1 MTSVSSFR
9 QWLRDRPD
17 LVLMLFRHVE
27 KTHGPTALHYDGG
40 PAASKLR
47 RTAGARMWVTRAP
60 EGLILSLCACGV
72 RLADSRL
79 SETGHAA
86 RLPDADLGQLTR
98 MLSGL
103 PPDLARLVLQ
113 GLSLFEHLPAC
124 ELVREHAAQLQQ
136 AAESAAPPLTPSD
149 YERLSCADWVPRKS
163 GSGTPSTTD
172 TEQTTRPEARG
183 SRIVVR
189 RDTEEIG
196 RRTARLKEAAEQL
209 ADRLDTFVAAV
220 RAGRLAGDRDLLRA
234 TAEWV
239 GERRTLGRAFG
250 DARAGEVW
258 ADDQGWDA
266 ADSLVERIREDERRR
281 EEADREIAETEQAL
295 VEARTIYESSASEML
310 RGHLRAQITEY
321 EQRLRQLRGGEAEEA
336 HTPPPLGEAGP
347 AGAEA
352 VSIEGVAAPS
362 PDEVDIG
369 ADDVR
374 VPAESESVA
383 PGADAGLDGG
393 AGPAPEDA
401 HADEPP
407 TGSAAD
413 PGPHP
418 EEEPQEEPGAEGL
431 AESSEHEEPTADWE
445 PGETAGPEK
454 HEELALP
461 GQAEE
466 SAHAEK
472 AEESGPGTSWA
483 TGEAPTLTVQDGAAR
498 GDTPAVAAKHEV
510 PTPARDRVP
519 AQRRPA
525 TAPRTADV
533 WSGESAPV
541 ADLVEAGRLAESYW
555 LSRAAGED
563 THRSVALAFAD
574 AAFHTSSGWAS
585 DLQVEAEERIEAVIE
600 ERPWDDDR
608 DAYLV
613 LLTAAI
619 RSGLSARWAGGVLTD
634 FTSLPGLSG
643 PWATL
648 LEELVHAVRQSVEIQ
663 PGALDA
669 PAATSAVDSREE
681 VGERARQLALDLPQR
696 TIKYQ
701 RATIVLQALAAPDG
715 VLGGTLETIQGWA
728 EGRVEAEELVTEME
742 ERYKRSDAADRI
754 IDATDRAKRTPK
766 QAKYPIHS
774 AAREQLRGHVKSVQ
788 DLLTAALR
796 IAASS
801 RPSGSR
807 DVGRDLMKAITAARQ
822 AEPVPGVGGALLALL
837 LRWLDGSYSPDS
849 RDTRFRP
856 PADGLLHLPGL
867 SWRVHE
873 GRDEPDLDRPDA
885 LEAMLGLL
893 GPTDIALAL
902 RRHQGEGDL
911 HLANRLLDRLERGLV
926 GTAPQPAQLA
936 DWREQLSDAATDWR
950 RKCAEEHRRAQLAL
964 AQMRVQNLLKPEDEH
979 DFTVRLLDLEAD
991 HGDRHGEKFRATA
1004 EIGRRLR
1011 ALEEEQTDQLY
1022 RELDATRLSEA
1033 EEQRIRALLDR
1044 GETVAAEELLS
1055 FARGGD
1061 ALPAP
1066 TEPVGQE
1073 LSRFLAGVSHP
1084 EAPPPTRH
1092 GVSARWWAQHYA
1104 GDDSLVQN
1112 AVAGLDSWENLIR
1125 ERDSRKIRGQ
1135 ARSVL
1140 RLLGLSVTESNVEEA
1155 RHGVTRLSVRA
1166 DITESTPGYVA
1177 ALGSQARRMYKV
1189 VVIADELR
1197 GEGPLRH
1204 LPDSAIGANVIL
1216 YLQPLGVEGRRKL
1229 ARASRSHGQQALV
1242 VDPAVVGW
1250 VAARAPRSFRA
1261 AQRVTLPWT
1270 RYTPYTPHVAGLV
1283 PPEVFKGRA
1292 EEMREVLKPDGSI
1305 FLFGGRQL
1313 GKSSLLR
1320 QAVEVFQKADPD
1332 SNIAVYID
1340 LLKADIGHAEPP
1352 DGIWRALLT
1361 ELKRR
1366 DVIPASTSDSSPVDT
1381 IADKIRQWIETE
1393 PGRRILL
1400 LADEAD
1406 AFLTADA
1413 QAVYTGGGQSTFR
1426 TVKRLQRL
1434 MEATGRSFKV
1444 VFAGLHQ
1451 VQRFNHLT
1459 NVVTAHGGPGVLVG
1473 PLKPQA
1479 AVALVEEPLA
1489 AVGLVFERPDLV
1501 WHILGVT
1508 NYQANLVQIFCDHLV
1523 AYMQQRAMPADG
1535 RRAPI
1540 TWDDVQ
1546 AVANLE
1552 QVRELIAERLRYTIN
1567 LEDRYRV
1574 LTLLI
1579 ALRALEHGY
1588 AHAIRPG
1595 ELLEEAHEI
1604 WQEGFPLN
1612 SERQLTIFLDEMVG
1626 LGLLIKLPAEERAYA
1641 MRSPNVVNMLG
1652 TRNELESELNDT
1664 EFDLPYDYNPR
1675 SARRSVGIMRGV
1687 QRMSPLTEGQF
1698 DEMLAHSTRTSVV
1711 PCTRALGDH
1720 LVEGGLRLYGEGYG
1734 FDVVTVDPADD
1745 LADAITA
1752 NSRRRRGSR
1761 LLFVD
1766 LRGRAGSEVKE
1777 AAERL
1782 VEHTGATAIDAEAAP
1797 GAPRRYAVVLCSPDA
1812 AVQAEATKAGLV
1824 VPQRWTVDSVRAWP
1838 ESPFGLPQ
1846 ERRSLI
1852 AATGGWP
1859 ALVELAM
1866 HNVRSGMRQKEVL
1879 QSLCERFDAPDAAMA
1894 HLNAAGLVEADIA
1907 PVTAWAQF
1915 YGIEEYLD
1923 GKAVITPGDLAAAFF
1938 EESDGD
1944 EALRSAEGLL
1954 ERLDRLAVLDQVG
1967 TGVRFDAVTFRSLK
1981 TIGPDR

>member
-1 MTSVSSFR
+1 
-9 QWLRDRPD
+9 
-17 LVLMLFRHVE
+17 MLFRHVE
-27 KTHGPTALHYDGG
+27 NAHGLTALHYEGG
-40 PAASKLR
+40 PAASKLH

-60 EGLILSLCACGV
+60 ERLVLSLGACGV

-79 SETGHAA
+79 REMGHPVA
-86 RLPDADLGQLTR
+86 LPDADGDELFR
-98 MLSGL
+98 MMAEL

-113 GLSLFEHLPAC
+113 GLSLFEEAPAC
-124 ELVREHAAQLQQ
+124 RPLREHPEQLRQ
-136 AAESAAPPLTPSD
+136 AADSPAPPLTQTD
-149 YERLSCADWVPRKS
+149 YERLSCEDRVPRES
-163 GSGTPSTTD
+163 GDAARPGTD
-172 TEQTTRPEARG
+172 EERPNRRKARG
-183 SRIVVR
+183 GGVVMR
-189 RDTEEIG
+189 QDAKEIE
-196 RRTARLKEAAEQL
+196 RETARLKEAAGRL
-209 ADRLDTFVAAV
+209 ANRIDDFVEAM
-220 RAGRLAGDRDLLRA
+220 RAGRLAGDPRLLRA

-239 GERRTLGRAFG
+239 RERRTLARTLQEAGADERWG
-250 DARAGEVW
+250 DDEGW
-258 ADDQGWDA
+258 ATA
-266 ADSLVERIREDERRR
+266 ESLLGQVREGERRR
-281 EEADREIAETEQAL
+281 EAARREFSEVKQAL
-295 VEARTIYESSASEML
+295 DEARSVYESSASEML
-310 RGHLRAQITEY
+310 RGHLRDKITEY
-321 EQRLRQLRGGEAEEA
+321 EQRLHELGEDAPGEPHDPPHLGEVAGPAAVVESGDAAAPSAEEA
-336 HTPPPLGEAGP
+336 DS
-347 AGAEA
+347 EA
-352 VSIEGVAAPS
+352 VDTPSSTTAEPAIIAVGAAT
-362 PDEVDIG
+362 
-369 ADDVR
+369 
-374 VPAESESVA
+374 
-383 PGADAGLDGG
+383 GLDSD
-393 AGPAPEDA
+393 AEPARALMRTEDSL
-401 HADEPP
+401 
-407 TGSAAD
+407 TGSAAGSAPSVED
-413 PGPHP
+413 GPP
-418 EEEPQEEPGAEGL
+418 ESGESPEHGESAEGPASVGGL
-431 AESSEHEEPTADWE
+431 GGST
-445 PGETAGPEK
+445 TPEK
-454 HEELALP
+454 PADQVKPEQ
-461 GQAEE
+461 G
-466 SAHAEK
+466 
-472 AEESGPGTSWA
+472 
-483 TGEAPTLTVQDGAAR
+483 DGST
-498 GDTPAVAAKHEV
+498 DAVVHEV
-510 PTPARDRVP
+510 PTLALDG
-519 AQRRPA
+519 
-525 TAPRTADV
+525 APDQGRSERAPGPTADP
-533 WSGESAPV
+533 WSGDSAPV
-541 ADLVEAGRLAESYW
+541 ATLIEQGRLAESYW
-555 LSRAAGED
+555 LSRAAGAD
-563 THRSVALAFAD
+563 AHRLVALAYAD
-574 AAFHTSSGWAS
+574 AAFHAASTWSS
-585 DLQVEAEERIEAVIE
+585 DLQVDAEKRIEAVVKE
-600 ERPWDDDR
+600 YSWDDDR
-608 DAYLV
+608 DAHLV

-619 RSGLSARWAGGVLTD
+619 RSGMSARWAGGILTD

-648 LEELVHAVRQSVEIQ
+648 LEELVHAVRHSVDIK
-663 PGALDA
+663 PGDLDA
-669 PAATSAVDSREE
+669 PTAASAADRREE
-681 VGERARQLALDLPQR
+681 IGERARQLALDLPQR

-715 VLGGTLETIQGWA
+715 VLGRTLEMLQAWA
-728 EGRVEAEELVTEME
+728 EGHVESEELVKEME

-754 IDATDRAKRTPK
+754 IDSTDRAKRTPK
-766 QAKYPIHS
+766 QAKHPIHS
-774 AAREQLRGHVKSVQ
+774 AAREQLRGHVKNVQ

-796 IAASS
+796 IAASP

-807 DVGRDLMKAITAARQ
+807 DVGRDLMRAITAARQ

-837 LRWLDGSYSPDS
+837 LRWLDGSFSPES
-849 RDTRFRP
+849 RDTRFSP
-856 PADGLLHLPGL
+856 PVDGLLHLPGL
-867 SWRVHE
+867 SWRVEE
-873 GRDEPDLDRPDA
+873 GRDEPDLGRPDA
-885 LEAMLGLL
+885 LAAMLGLL
-893 GPTDIALAL
+893 GPTDIAVAL
-902 RRHQGEGDL
+902 QSHQGQGNI
-911 HLANRLLDRLERGLV
+911 HLAARLLDRLEQGRIA
-926 GTAPQPAQLA
+926 GTKPQPAQLS
-936 DWREQLSDAATDWR
+936 DWREGLSDAAAGWR
-950 RKCAEEHRRAQLAL
+950 RKCTEEHRRAQLAL
-964 AQMRVQNLLKPEDEH
+964 AQMRVQNLLKPEHEH

-991 HGDRHGEKFRATA
+991 HGDRHGERFRATA

-1011 ALEEEQTDQLY
+1011 ALEEEQTAQLY
-1022 RELDATRLSEA
+1022 RELDAARLTDS
-1033 EEQRIRALLDR
+1033 EEQRIRELLER
-1044 GETVAAEELLS
+1044 SETVAAEELLS
-1055 FARGGD
+1055 FARGGE

-1073 LSRFLAGVSHP
+1073 LSRFLAGVSHRD
-1084 EAPPPTRH
+1084 APPPTRH

-1125 ERDSRKIRGQ
+1125 ERDSRKIRGL

-1177 ALGSQARRMYKV
+1177 ALGSQSRRMYKV

-1216 YLQPLGVEGRRKL
+1216 YLQPLGIEGRRKL
-1229 ARASRSHGQQALV
+1229 ARASRSRNEQALV

-1270 RYTPYTPHVAGLV
+1270 AYTPYTPHVAGLV

-1332 SNIAVYID
+1332 HNIAVYID

-1352 DGIWRALLT
+1352 DGIWRVLLS

-1366 DVIPASTSDSSPVDT
+1366 DVIPANTPDSSPVDA
-1381 IADKIRQWIETE
+1381 IAEEIRRWVEAE

-1434 MEATGRSFKV
+1434 METTGRSFKA

-1473 PLKPQA
+1473 PLKPRA

-1508 NYQANLVQIFCDHLV
+1508 NYQANLLQIFCDHLV
-1523 AYMQQRAMPADG
+1523 AYMQQRAMPANG

-1540 TWDDVQ
+1540 TWNDVQ

-1552 QVRELIAERLRYTIN
+1552 RVRELIAERLRYTIN

-1579 ALRALEHGY
+1579 ALRAFEHGY
-1588 AHAIRPG
+1588 AHASRPA
-1595 ELLEEAHEI
+1595 ELLEEAHQI
-1604 WQEGFPLN
+1604 WPEGFPLN

-1652 TRNELESELNDT
+1652 NRNELKSELHDT

-1698 DEMLAHSTRTSVV
+1698 DEMLAHSTRTSIV

-1720 LVEGGLRLYGEGYG
+1720 LVESGLRLYGEGYG
-1734 FDVVTVDPADD
+1734 FDVVSVGPADE
-1745 LADAITA
+1745 LVDAIAA

-1766 LRGRAGSEVKE
+1766 LRGRPGPEVKD

-1782 VEHTGATAIDAEAAP
+1782 VEHTGAPALEAETAS

-1812 AVQAEATKAGLV
+1812 AAHAETTKAGLV

-1879 QSLCERFDAPDAAMA
+1879 QSLCDRFDTADAARA
-1894 HLNAAGLVEADIA
+1894 HLRAAGLTEEDTSPIA
-1907 PVTAWAQF
+1907 AWAQF
-1915 YGIEEYLD
+1915 YSVEEYL
-1923 GKAVITPGDLAAAFF
+1923 GGNAVISPGDLAAAFF
-1938 EESDGD
+1938 EESGD
-1944 EALRSAEGLL
+1944 ADALRSAERML
-1954 ERLDRLAVLDQVG
+1954 ERLDRLAVLDQVEKG
-1967 TGVRFDAVTFRSLK
+1967 ARFDAVTFRSLK
-1981 TIGPDR
+1981 TVGPDR

>member
-60 EGLILSLCACGV
+60 ERLILSLCACGV

-79 SETGHAA
+79 TETGHTA
-86 RLPDADLGQLTR
+86 RLPDAGLEQLTQ
-98 MLSGL
+98 MLSEL

-113 GLSLFEHLPAC
+113 GLSLFEDLPTC
-124 ELVREHAAQLQQ
+124 ELVREHAEQLRQ
-136 AAESAAPPLTPSD
+136 AAERAAAPLTQPD
-149 YERLSCADWVPRKS
+149 YERLSCEDWVPRDSDS
-163 GSGTPSTTD
+163 GAPSSTD

-196 RRTARLKEAAEQL
+196 QQTTRLKEAAEQL
-209 ADRLDTFVAAV
+209 AERLDTFVAAV
-220 RAGRLAGDRDLLRA
+220 RAGRLAGDRELLRA
-234 TAEWV
+234 TVEWV
-239 GERRTLGRAFG
+239 GERRTLVSAFR
-250 DARAGEVW
+250 DAYTGEVW

-266 ADSLVERIREDERRR
+266 AESLVERIRENERRR
-281 EEADREIAETEQAL
+281 EEADREIEETEQAL
-295 VEARTIYESSASEML
+295 GEARTIYESSASEML

-321 EQRLRQLRGGEAEEA
+321 EQRLRQLREGEPEEVHA
-336 HTPPPLGEAGP
+336 PPPLGEVGR
-347 AGAEA
+347 AEA
-352 VSIEGVAAPS
+352 EAESVDDVAARP
-362 PDEVDIG
+362 PDDAGTG
-369 ADDVR
+369 ADDVP
-374 VPAESESVA
+374 VTAEPETVVLV
-383 PGADAGLDGG
+383 ADAGHHGEV
-393 AGPAPEDA
+393 GPAPEGA

-407 TGSAAD
+407 AGSATD

-418 EEEPQEEPGAEGL
+418 EEEPEEEGL
-431 AESSEHEEPTADWE
+431 AGSSEHEGLDTDRE
-445 PGETAGPEK
+445 PGESAGPEK
-454 HEELALP
+454 HEELAVP

-466 SAHAEK
+466 SAHA
-472 AEESGPGTSWA
+472 AEAEVTGPGMPWA
-483 TGEAPTLTVQDGAAR
+483 TGEAPTLTVQDGAAPK
-498 GDTPAVAAKHEV
+498 GTPAIAVKHEGS
-510 PTPARDRVP
+510 TLARDCVP

-525 TAPRTADV
+525 TAPKTADV
-533 WSGESAPV
+533 WSGDSAPV
-541 ADLVEAGRLAESYW
+541 ADLVGKGRLAESYW

-585 DLQVEAEERIEAVIE
+585 DLQVEAEERIEAVVE

-608 DAYLV
+608 DAHLV

-619 RSGLSARWAGGVLTD
+619 RSGLSARWAGSVLTD

-663 PGALDA
+663 PGALDT

-681 VGERARQLALDLPQR
+681 IGERARQLALDLPQR

-715 VLGGTLETIQGWA
+715 VLGGTLEKIQGWA

-837 LRWLDGSYSPDS
+837 LRWLDGSYSPDP

-873 GRDEPDLDRPDA
+873 GQDEPDLERPDA

-911 HLANRLLDRLERGLV
+911 HLATRLLDRLEQGRLV
-926 GTAPQPAQLA
+926 GAAPQPAQLA
-936 DWREQLSDAATDWR
+936 DWREQLSDSATGWR
-950 RKCAEEHRRAQLAL
+950 RKCAEEHRRAQLTL

-979 DFTVRLLDLEAD
+979 DFTVRLLDLEAH

-1011 ALEEEQTDQLY
+1011 ALEEEQTAQLY
-1022 RELDATRLSEA
+1022 RELDATRLSES

-1229 ARASRSHGQQALV
+1229 ALASRSRGQQALV

-1270 RYTPYTPHVAGLV
+1270 GYTPYTPHVAGLV

-1381 IADKIRQWIETE
+1381 IADKIRQWIEAE

-1552 QVRELIAERLRYTIN
+1552 RVRELIAERLRYTIN

-1652 TRNELESELNDT
+1652 TRNELKSELNDT

-1698 DEMLAHSTRTSVV
+1698 DEMLAHSTRTSIV

-1745 LADAITA
+1745 LVDAITA

-1782 VEHTGATAIDAEAAP
+1782 VEHTGATAIDAEAAS

-1812 AVQAEATKAGLV
+1812 VVQAETTKAGLV

-1879 QSLCERFDAPDAAMA
+1879 QSLCERFDASDAAMA

-1907 PVTAWAQF
+1907 PITAWAQF
-1915 YGIEEYLD
+1915 YGIEEYLGGD
-1923 GKAVITPGDLAAAFF
+1923 AVITPGDLAAAFF

-1944 EALRSAEGLL
+1944 EALRSAERLL

>member
-1 MTSVSSFR
+1 M
-9 QWLRDRPD
+9 
-17 LVLMLFRHVE
+17 
-27 KTHGPTALHYDGG
+27 
-40 PAASKLR
+40 
-47 RTAGARMWVTRAP
+47 TRAP
-60 EGLILSLCACGV
+60 EQLILSLCACGV

-86 RLPDADLGQLTR
+86 RLPDAGLEQLTQ
-98 MLSGL
+98 MLSEL
-103 PPDLARLVLQ
+103 LPDLARLVLQ
-113 GLSLFEHLPAC
+113 GLSLFEDLPTC
-124 ELVREHAAQLQQ
+124 ELVREHAEQLQE
-136 AAESAAPPLTPSD
+136 AAESTAAPLTQPD
-149 YERLSCADWVPRKS
+149 YERLSCERWVLRES
-163 GSGTPSTTD
+163 GSGARSSTD

-189 RDTEEIG
+189 RDAEEIG
-196 RRTARLKEAAEQL
+196 QQTARLKEAAEQL
-209 ADRLDTFVAAV
+209 ADRLDAFVAAV
-220 RAGRLAGDRDLLRA
+220 RAGRLAGDRELLRT
-234 TAEWV
+234 TAEWIE
-239 GERRTLGRAFG
+239 ERRTLVRVFT
-250 DARAGEVW
+250 DAAGETW
-258 ADDQGWDA
+258 ADDQGWA
-266 ADSLVERIREDERRR
+266 AAESLVERVRENERRR
-281 EEADREIAETEQAL
+281 NETDLEIAETEQAL
-295 VEARTIYESSASEML
+295 DEARTIYESSTSEML
-310 RGHLRAQITEY
+310 RGHLRDQITEY
-321 EQRLRQLRGGEAEEA
+321 EQRLHQLRGGEPEEVHA
-336 HTPPPLGEAGP
+336 PPPLGEAGS
-347 AGAEA
+347 AEA
-352 VSIEGVAAPS
+352 EVESVEDVAVPS
-362 PDEVDIG
+362 PD
-369 ADDVR
+369 DV
-374 VPAESESVA
+374 ATS
-383 PGADAGLDGG
+383 
-393 AGPAPEDA
+393 
-401 HADEPP
+401 
-407 TGSAAD
+407 TN
-413 PGPHP
+413 P
-418 EEEPQEEPGAEGL
+418 EEEPGGEGA
-431 AESSEHEEPTADWE
+431 
-445 PGETAGPEK
+445 
-454 HEELALP
+454 
-461 GQAEE
+461 AEE
-466 SAHAEK
+466 T
-472 AEESGPGTSWA
+472 GLGTSWSE
-483 TGEAPTLTVQDGAAR
+483 GEAPTLTVQDGAAR
-498 GDTPAVAAKHEV
+498 GDTPAVAVKHEV
-510 PTPARDRVP
+510 SAVALDRVP
-519 AQRRPA
+519 AQRRSAPA
-525 TAPRTADV
+525 PKPAADV
-533 WSGESAPV
+533 WSGDSAPV
-541 ADLVEAGRLAESYW
+541 ADLVEEGRLAESYW
-555 LSRAAGED
+555 LSRAAD
-563 THRSVALAFAD
+563 ADAHRLVALAFAD
-574 AAFHTSSGWAS
+574 AAFHASPGWAS
-585 DLQVEAEERIEAVIE
+585 DLQVEAEERIEAVVE

-608 DAYLV
+608 DAHLV

-619 RSGLSARWAGGVLTD
+619 RSGLSARWAGSVLTD

-669 PAATSAVDSREE
+669 PAAASAVDSREE
-681 VGERARQLALDLPQR
+681 IGERARQLALDLPQR

-728 EGRVEAEELVTEME
+728 EGRVEADALVKEME

-837 LRWLDGSYSPDS
+837 LRWLDGSYSPEP

-873 GRDEPDLDRPDA
+873 GRDEPDLERPDA

-911 HLANRLLDRLERGLV
+911 HLAARLLDRLEQGLLV
-926 GTAPQPAQLA
+926 GTAPQPAQVA
-936 DWREQLSDAATDWR
+936 DWQEALSDAAADWR

-991 HGDRHGEKFRATA
+991 HRDRHGEKFRATA

-1011 ALEEEQTDQLY
+1011 ALEEQQTAQLY

-1073 LSRFLAGVSHP
+1073 LSRFLAGVSHR

-1216 YLQPLGVEGRRKL
+1216 YLQPLGIEGRRKL
-1229 ARASRSHGQQALV
+1229 ALASRSRGQQALV

-1270 RYTPYTPHVAGLV
+1270 GYTPYTPHVAGLV

-1320 QAVEVFQKADPD
+1320 QAVEVFQKADPNH
-1332 SNIAVYID
+1332 NIAVYID

-1352 DGIWRALLT
+1352 DGIWRALLA

-1366 DVIPASTSDSSPVDT
+1366 DVIPANTSDSSPVDT

-1523 AYMQQRAMPADG
+1523 VYMQQRAMPADG

-1552 QVRELIAERLRYTIN
+1552 RVRELIAERLRYTIN

-1595 ELLEEAHEI
+1595 ELLEEAHKI

-1652 TRNELESELNDT
+1652 TRNELNSELNDT

-1745 LADAITA
+1745 LVDAITA

-1766 LRGRAGSEVKE
+1766 LRGRAGSEVKD

-1812 AVQAEATKAGLV
+1812 AAQAETTKAGLV

-1879 QSLCERFDAPDAAMA
+1879 QSLCERFDASDAARA
-1894 HLNAAGLVEADIA
+1894 HLDAAGLVEADVSPI
-1907 PVTAWAQF
+1907 TAWAQF
-1915 YGIEEYLD
+1915 YSVEEYL
-1923 GKAVITPGDLAAAFF
+1923 GGNAVITPGDLAAAFF

-1944 EALRSAEGLL
+1944 EALRSAERLL